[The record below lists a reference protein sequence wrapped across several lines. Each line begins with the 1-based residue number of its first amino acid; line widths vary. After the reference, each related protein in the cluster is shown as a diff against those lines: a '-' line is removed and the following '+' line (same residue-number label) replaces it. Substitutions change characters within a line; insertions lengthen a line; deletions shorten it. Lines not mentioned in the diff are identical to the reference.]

1 MSIQTEITRISEA
14 RNTLRSKAT
23 ELGIAQQT
31 DKLDVLATAFDGIQN
46 RGAVD
51 AQVKEGESYTIPK
64 GYHNGS
70 GTVSGVA
77 GGGNYNLQTKS
88 VTPTTSQQNI
98 APDSGYYGLSAVTVE
113 AIPSQYKDVSSTTA
127 TASDVLANKVFIS
140 SEGETTTGTMPNNGA
155 VSKVLD
161 TEETSYTVPAGYH
174 SGTGKVQIS
183 TEVKTA
189 IPSRSSQ
196 VIKPSTG
203 KILSQVTVNAISSD
217 LQDVSGV
224 TATAANVLDGTFF
237 VTSEGA
243 LTEGTMVN
251 RGANNQSI
259 DGLTTTSVTIPQGYH
274 NGQGKVSL
282 TDDIETSLA
291 AI

>member
-23 ELGIAQQT
+23 ELGIAKQT
-31 DKLDVLATAFDGIQN
+31 DKIDVLATAFDGIEN

-51 AQVKEGESYTIPK
+51 AQVREGESYTIPK

-77 GGGNYNLQTKS
+77 GGGNYKLQTKS

-98 APDSGYYGLSAVTVE
+98 APDSGYYGLSAVTVNS
-113 AIPSQYKDVSSTTA
+113 IPSQYKDVSSTTA
-127 TASDVLANKVFIS
+127 TAPDVLANKVFIS
-140 SEGETTTGTMPNNGA
+140 SEGKTTTGTMPNNGA

-161 TEETSYTVPAGYH
+161 TKQTSYTVPAGYH
-174 SGTGKVQIS
+174 SGTGKVSIA
-183 TEVKTA
+183 TETKSVSPT
-189 IPSRSSQ
+189 RSQQ
-196 VIKPSTG
+196 VIEPTDG
-203 KILSQVTVNAISSD
+203 KVLSQVTVGAISSD

-224 TATAANVLDGTFF
+224 TATAVNVLDGTFF
-237 VTSEGA
+237 VTSKGA

-251 RGANNQSI
+251 RGANNQTI

-274 NGQGKVSL
+274 NGQGTVSL
-282 TDDIETSLA
+282 TNDIEASLV